1 MHMAFDTLQSELG
14 QMVAQRRRELT
25 TFSEAQ
31 SPTSSLDSGES
42 ASSLYSQISA
52 DDSSDGSFD
61 LLSNLVRSA
70 LQSEKAGT
78 STLTEEEIVG
88 NAYIYLLAG
97 HETTAHS
104 LAWTLA
110 LLAAYPEQQDK
121 AYQEIVEG
129 DPSEETVIRD
139 YPKFRFLLACYYETL
154 RLFPP
159 VQQIPKIAAE
169 DTQIVIERSNEVEEN
184 DLGTSSDFV
193 AELPRAA
200 TAPELR
206 LNRASFAGHR
216 KRLSLPVLNIGAALN
231 RLDCGFG
238 IPSLPSTPSGSP
250 PKEYMGHGDRS
261 SSATSPYS
269 RGEFIGPMP
278 FAQTSKDGRSIEVNP
293 PFAGPEQTRVVV
305 KKGTI
310 IFISPPAVRTYL
322 AHLICSHVTQSFG
335 RL

>member
-1 MHMAFDTLQSELG
+1 MAFDTLQSELG

-25 TFSEAQ
+25 AFSGSQ
-31 SPTSSLDSGES
+31 SLASSLDSSES
-42 ASSLYSQISA
+42 GSSLYSQMSA
-52 DDSSDGSFD
+52 ADSSDDGSFD

-78 STLTEEEIVG
+78 STLTEAEIVG

-121 AYQEIVEG
+121 AYQEIMEG
-129 DPSEETVIRD
+129 DPSEETIIRD

-169 DTQIVIERSNEVEEN
+169 DTQIVIERSNEVEF
-184 DLGTSSDFV
+184 GTPSDFV

-216 KRLSLPVLNIGAALN
+216 KRLSLPVLNIGSTPP
-231 RLDCGFG
+231 RLDCTFG
-238 IPSLPSTPSGSP
+238 VPSLPSTPSGSP
-250 PKEYMGHGDRS
+250 PREYMGYGDRS

-269 RGEFIGPMP
+269 RSEFIGPMP
-278 FAQTSKDGRSIEVNP
+278 FAQTSKDGQSIEANP
-293 PFAGPEQTRVVV
+293 PFAGPEQKRVVV

-310 IFISPPAVRTYL
+310 IFISPPAVRTFL
-322 AHLICSHVTQSFG
+322 SHLIRSHVTQSFG